1 MNRSDSGHFD
11 RKLKDSSALQSWM
24 RCVKALW
31 VCQATLGPVQLS
43 CLIGF
48 FTSLQLAVWVPEL
61 VGIFFFPIWM
71 IKFSKSPKGFGEVNL
86 CSSKQVL
93 LDFVFE
99 LREIISISEMTVNI
113 KGPQWKRQ
121 PLTLT
126 RIMSYYRNII
136 LSANPLFKKIQ
147 RLGRCS
153 KEFREISQS
162 KAEIHSLKQ

>member
-1 MNRSDSGHFD
+1 MCEG
-11 RKLKDSSALQSWM
+11 
-24 RCVKALW
+24 
-31 VCQATLGPVQLS
+31 TLGLPGYPRACAAELPNWVLHKPPTS
-43 CLIGF
+43 CL
-48 FTSLQLAVWVPEL
+48 SPR
-61 VGIFFFPIWM
+61 VGGDFFFFPIWM
-71 IKFSKSPKGFGEVNL
+71 IRFSKSPKGFGEVNL